1 MRNQNLV
8 EICENIKNRLLI
20 KMKES
25 VITLTM
31 LGFFAQKED
40 FVPQLSQ
47 IMEEQSEQCW
57 SEMIEVI
64 SKYAKE
70 IADEFDGSSILF
82 HIEVCPR
89 VFISGKSG
97 NSISGNLSRVID
109 FTDIFLKNN
118 QFMIISKRENIYA
131 PWKQFLIPI
140 WEKNDWKSESFVEI
154 YKEYVVAGEGRR
166 KKEIYDILQKMGK
179 NALEVGRR
187 YDRDLAGST
196 QRNSTGNYLQQY
208 FFKWMT
214 RYIPTVA
221 MFMSEDG
228 NTRVNFI
235 YGKSFPC
242 IFVNDAYKLSVQKNI
257 FSREKETIIY
267 ADKYVPEASK
277 RYAIMN
283 QIVQYILH
291 KDNAEIYKNYFVMP
305 MCPTKSD
312 ILVTEIFSVFLLIP
326 MRNFLNEFCEYVKY
340 RTQEQNIPISTE
352 EWIKYLSERA
362 GVSEYYVAYGYQYLR
377 SAAYWFYQAWEFK
390 DDQEKLAEIHMTEK
404 EQKEIWDWMS
414 EDKFLEMKEWIFQ
427 ND

>member
-1 MRNQNLV
+1 MKPIFEKRKWTESGLSWIFYPNMTKYVENEKVDEIKDNGILIEKNEKVIAMLDCREGSFYLWEKELCILCTINMKNFLLMEQREKESTDEHCERNSHGVVIYYKGILMDEIEFPDLGNEMIESIDIKGKLPREYINLNRRGFTEKGKAYFHEKIYRKLLDSIYEALQSIDKNQGNKLISMVRTALDNKLKLMRKVSERLNFLIENQVENKYNLSYSVRNQNLV

-140 WEKNDWKSESFVEI
+140 WEKMIGN
-154 YKEYVVAGEGRR
+154 
-166 KKEIYDILQKMGK
+166 QKVLLKYIK
-179 NALEVGRR
+179 NML
-187 YDRDLAGST
+187 
-196 QRNSTGNYLQQY
+196 
-208 FFKWMT
+208 
-214 RYIPTVA
+214 
-221 MFMSEDG
+221 
-228 NTRVNFI
+228 
-235 YGKSFPC
+235 
-242 IFVNDAYKLSVQKNI
+242 
-257 FSREKETIIY
+257 
-267 ADKYVPEASK
+267 
-277 RYAIMN
+277 
-283 QIVQYILH
+283 
-291 KDNAEIYKNYFVMP
+291 
-305 MCPTKSD
+305 
-312 ILVTEIFSVFLLIP
+312 
-326 MRNFLNEFCEYVKY
+326 
-340 RTQEQNIPISTE
+340 
-352 EWIKYLSERA
+352 
-362 GVSEYYVAYGYQYLR
+362 
-377 SAAYWFYQAWEFK
+377 
-390 DDQEKLAEIHMTEK
+390 
-404 EQKEIWDWMS
+404 
-414 EDKFLEMKEWIFQ
+414 
-427 ND
+427 